1 MATPSFSSFL
11 AHLDTI
17 WSRSSSSSSVTE
29 IDYLFI
35 LLLLGVL
42 GYEVLHLFL
51 PPLLPVLPVPVVEL
65 GLLVVVQRQSE
76 TLAGQSG
83 NRISLMINQTAVAK
97 HEL

>member
-11 AHLDTI
+11 AHLDMR

-42 GYEVLHLFL
+42 GYEVLHLLL

-76 TLAGQSG
+76 TLAPQPG
-83 NRISLMINQTAVAK
+83 NRISLMIDQTMAK